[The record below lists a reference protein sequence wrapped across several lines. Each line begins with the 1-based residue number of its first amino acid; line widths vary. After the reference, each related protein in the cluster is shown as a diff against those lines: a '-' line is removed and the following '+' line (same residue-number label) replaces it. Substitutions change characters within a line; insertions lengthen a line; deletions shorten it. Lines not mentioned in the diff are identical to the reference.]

1 MTSTKAVS
9 TREAVLLEPGKG
21 RAYPMGRIAAVF
33 KADGAETENRY
44 SVSEWSLEPH
54 TQGPGAHAHP
64 EDSVFYVIE
73 GTMSVLVGARWTHAT
88 RGSFLL
94 IPGGV
99 VHDFENR
106 TGERAALLSF
116 LVPGEFEAEMPG
128 IAAWFTEHPPAD
140 AGR

>member
-9 TREAVLLEPGKG
+9 TREAVLLEPGQG
-21 RAYPMGRIAAVF
+21 RAYSMGRIAAVF

-73 GTMSVLVGARWTHAT
+73 GTMSVLVGERWTHAP
-88 RGSFLL
+88 RGAFLL

-116 LVPGEFEAEMPG
+116 LVPGEFEPEMPG
-128 IAAWFTEHPPAD
+128 IAAWFKEHPPRD